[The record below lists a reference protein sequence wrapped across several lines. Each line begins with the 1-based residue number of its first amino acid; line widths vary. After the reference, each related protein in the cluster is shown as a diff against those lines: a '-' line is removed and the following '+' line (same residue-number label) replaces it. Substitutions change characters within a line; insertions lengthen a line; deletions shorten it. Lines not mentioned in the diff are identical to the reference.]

1 VAASICNSK
10 FTVSTLLPPRRAA
23 GKAKKREKK
32 SRQEKDLAKA
42 IKGA

>member
-1 VAASICNSK
+1 M
-10 FTVSTLLPPRRAA
+10 AA

-32 SRQEKDLAKA
+32 TRQEKDLAKA